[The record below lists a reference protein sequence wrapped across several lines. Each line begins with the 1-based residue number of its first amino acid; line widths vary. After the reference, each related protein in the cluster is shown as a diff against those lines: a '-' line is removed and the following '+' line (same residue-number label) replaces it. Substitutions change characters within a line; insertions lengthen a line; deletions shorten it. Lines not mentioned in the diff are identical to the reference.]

1 LDLRLK
7 RTWLSPLAVALI
19 ALVSGGWLLQQGTAR
34 DDSYTQAQLLDEV
47 LRLVAERYVEE
58 TDQSELYR
66 MAIDG
71 LLSELGDPYT
81 GFLDKDEW
89 KELQLS
95 TTGNYGGLGI
105 RIDEQNGWVTVVAVL
120 PNTPAERKGLMTGD
134 RIVEVDGGSAEG
146 WSTTDAVQVLRGPKG
161 STVALVVARPGVDR
175 LLSFEIE
182 RDEVHVVS
190 VKSFMVDDRVGFVR
204 LEQFSREA
212 RGEVESAMDGLLA
225 EGAESVILDLRT
237 NPGGLLEEGIAVAD
251 LFLSR
256 GVEVVETRS
265 RNRSENQTYRA
276 PTKEQYP
283 GVPLVVLVG
292 PFSASAS
299 EIVAGALQDHDRALI
314 VGTTSFGKGLVQ
326 TLYPLTG
333 GNYLKMTTARWHT
346 PTGRSIQKSFR
357 TRDLTALED
366 EIISMEGD
374 LVQDGVD
381 TASRETFYT
390 DAGRVVY
397 GGGGITPDL
406 IVMPDT
412 LTTAEQAFR
421 EALANSDVALR
432 DPSFRFSVRWAHDY
446 PELRED
452 FEITPGMLDAFY
464 AFLVEEEGAEL
475 SRELYDEAAGW
486 IEWELGIRIAQAS
499 FGEVASLKRT
509 LRRQPQVTTAI
520 ALLEETDSTQGLFAL
535 AAREH
540 GETAAEDSDARR
552 VARPN

>member
-34 DDSYTQAQLLDEV
+34 DDSYAQAQLLDEV

-71 LLSELGDPYT
+71 LLAELGDPYT
-81 GFLDKDEW
+81 DFLDKDEW
-89 KELQLS
+89 RELQLS

-134 RIVEVDGGSAEG
+134 RIVEVDGESAEG
-146 WSTTDAVQVLRGPKG
+146 WSTTDAVKVLRGPKG
-161 STVALVVARPGVDR
+161 STVALVVMRPGVDR

-190 VKSFMVDDRVGFVR
+190 VKSFMVDDRVGFLR

-333 GNYLKMTTARWHT
+333 GNYLKMTTAHWHT
-346 PTGRSIQKSFR
+346 PNGRSIQKSFR
-357 TRDLTALED
+357 ARDLMALDD
-366 EIISMEGD
+366 EAISMDGD
-374 LVQDGVD
+374 PDQDGVD

-406 IVMPDT
+406 IVTPDT

-421 EALANSDVALR
+421 EALADSEVALR
-432 DPSFRFSVRWAHDY
+432 DPSFRFSVRWAHDH
-446 PELRED
+446 PDLRED
-452 FEITPGMLDAFY
+452 FEITPVMLDAFY

>member
-1 LDLRLK
+1 MRLK
-7 RTWLSPLAVALI
+7 RTWLSPLVVALI

-34 DDSYTQAQLLDEV
+34 DDSYAQAQLLDEV

-71 LLSELGDPYT
+71 LLAELGDPYT
-81 GFLDKDEW
+81 DFLDKDEW

-146 WSTTDAVQVLRGPKG
+146 WSTTDAVKVLRGPTG
-161 STVALVVARPGVDR
+161 STVALVVMRPGVDR
-175 LLSFEIE
+175 PLSFEIV

-237 NPGGLLEEGIAVAD
+237 NPGGLLEEGIAIAD

-346 PTGRSIQKSFR
+346 PNGRSIQKSFR
-357 TRDLTALED
+357 AGDLVALDD
-366 EIISMEGD
+366 EAISMETD
-374 LVQDGVD
+374 LVQEGVD

-406 IVMPDT
+406 IVTPDT

-421 EALANSDVALR
+421 QALADSEVALR
-432 DPSFRFSVRWAHDY
+432 DPSFRFSVRWAHDH

-452 FEITPGMLDAFY
+452 FEITPAMLDAFY
-464 AFLVEEEGAEL
+464 AFLVEEEEAEL
-475 SRELYDEAAGW
+475 SRGLYDEAAGW
-486 IEWELGIRIAQAS
+486 ISWELGIRIAQAS

-509 LRRQPQVTTAI
+509 LRRQPQVTMAI
-520 ALLEETDSTQGLFAL
+520 ALLGETDSTQGLFAL
-535 AAREH
+535 AAREL
-540 GETAAEDSDARR
+540 GEAAGEDSDARQ
-552 VARPN
+552 VARPY

>member
-1 LDLRLK
+1 MRLK

-19 ALVSGGWLLQQGTAR
+19 ALVSGGWLLQQSTVR
-34 DDSYTQAQLLDEV
+34 DDSYAQAQLLDEV

-120 PNTPAERKGLMTGD
+120 PNTPAERKGLLTGD

-146 WSTTDAVQVLRGPKG
+146 WSTLDAVQVLRGPKG

-190 VKSFMVDDRVGFVR
+190 VKSFMVDDRVGFLR

-357 TRDLTALED
+357 TGDLMALDD

-406 IVMPDT
+406 ILMPDT
-412 LTTAEQAFR
+412 LTTVEQAFR
-421 EALANSDVALR
+421 EALANSNVALR
-432 DPSFRFSVRWAHDY
+432 DPSFRFSVRWAHDH

-452 FEITPGMLDAFY
+452 FEITPAMRDAFY
-464 AFLVEEEGAEL
+464 AFLIEEEGAEL

-486 IEWELGIRIAQAS
+486 IDWEIGIRIAQAS

-520 ALLEETDSTQGLFAL
+520 ALLDETDSTQGLFAL
-535 AAREH
+535 AAREL
-540 GETAAEDSDARR
+540 GETAAEDSDTRR
-552 VARPN
+552 VAQPN

>member
-1 LDLRLK
+1 MRLR
-7 RTWLSPLAVALI
+7 RTWLSPIAVALI
-19 ALVSGGWLLQQGTAR
+19 ALVSGGWLLQQGTAG
-34 DDSYTQAQLLDEV
+34 DDSYAQAQLLDEV

-71 LLSELGDPYT
+71 LLAKLGDPYT
-81 GFLDKDEW
+81 DFLDKDEW

-105 RIDEQNGWVTVVAVL
+105 RIDEQNGWVTVVSVL
-120 PNTPAERKGLMTGD
+120 PHTPAERKGLMTGD
-134 RIVEVDGGSAEG
+134 RIVEVDGESAEG
-146 WSTTDAVQVLRGPKG
+146 WSTTDAVKVLRGPKG
-161 STVALVVARPGVDR
+161 STVELVVIRPGVDR
-175 LLSFEIE
+175 PLSFEME
-182 RDEVHVVS
+182 RDEVHVIS

-251 LFLSR
+251 LFLPR

-265 RNRSENQTYRA
+265 RNRSENQNYRA
-276 PTKEQYP
+276 PTEEQYP

-314 VGTTSFGKGLVQ
+314 VGMTSFGKGLVQ
-326 TLYPLTG
+326 TLYPLSG

-346 PTGRSIQKSFR
+346 PNGRSIQKPFR
-357 TRDLTALED
+357 DGDLMALDD
-366 EIISMEGD
+366 EAISMEGD
-374 LVQDGVD
+374 PVQVEVD
-381 TASRETFYT
+381 TAKLETFYT

-421 EALANSDVALR
+421 EELATSEVALR
-432 DPSFRFSVRWAHDY
+432 DASFRFSVQWAYDHPD
-446 PELRED
+446 LRED
-452 FEITPGMLDAFY
+452 FEITPAMLDAFY
-464 AFLVEEEGAEL
+464 TFLVEEEGAEL
-475 SRELYDEAAGW
+475 SRELYTEAAGW
-486 IEWELGIRIAQAS
+486 IEWDLGIRIAQAS
-499 FGEVASLKRT
+499 FGEEASLKRT

-520 ALLEETDSTQGLFAL
+520 ALLRESDSTQGLFAL
-535 AAREH
+535 ATREL
-540 GETAAEDSDARR
+540 GEAAAEEDSDARQ
-552 VARPN
+552 VAQPN